1 MSAASWRRHVGH
13 GVMMLAVG
21 LLLSNRVAAK
31 MKIRMPRI
39 AVRPAAGSHSK
50 SIDFCGGGG
59 GDGRTRV
66 GRGFQCRR
74 DEEGSWGFRFGTAV
88 CPGGDRG
95 DGGGGFRDLIS
106 RDRPHDQEVNHNA
119 DAARDAATAMQPA
132 SDASRSD
139 VEPPSGAALCDVKRV
154 EYFAEFNRGSRQ
166 VARFHVNGHNVRL
179 MMRST

>member
-1 MSAASWRRHVGH
+1 MSRSTDRSAVWGSCWRDRQGDGCSSMVGTFETRSFWPLVPPLSDEPDAGAMSAASWRRHVGH

-74 DEEGSWGFRFGTAV
+74 DEE
-88 CPGGDRG
+88 
-95 DGGGGFRDLIS
+95 
-106 RDRPHDQEVNHNA
+106 
-119 DAARDAATAMQPA
+119 
-132 SDASRSD
+132 
-139 VEPPSGAALCDVKRV
+139 
-154 EYFAEFNRGSRQ
+154 
-166 VARFHVNGHNVRL
+166 
-179 MMRST
+179 